1 MTNPTK
7 APQEKNLFVPAVDYP
22 DDIFAQQTPDESQE
36 LGDGPR
42 FNTLVKGY
50 RTRAEIYERI
60 FPDEE
65 TMSLRIDGP
74 RGAGCF
80 MSYRNDGGI
89 RIGTGPLN
97 TEIAGSSVL
106 GLYSEGGTNQKHL
119 STSYYEYNM
128 GGTEGKGVALSIK
141 ATGDVIEECEGGQHS
156 IKATKILITA
166 TDQLEIDGQNI
177 LIAAQGDLQLQG
189 ASVNTIT
196 INEKD
201 IITGQKMTFGA
212 GEETSMQFDPRAQ
225 VNIVTPGSIN
235 MKAAQDFKLGTLG
248 CVSLFAL
255 GGAGALVKN
264 RSVGM
269 SVSTRTKFAAGGT
282 AATDIISTGF
292 TTIKGTGGVEIT
304 TPAMLD
310 MAGTAD
316 VILSS
321 EGMLDVVAT
330 DINIGAED
338 SATTTVQ
345 GINTTVKGTT
355 TTVEGT
361 TQAELKSSGGS
372 IKVIGTMIYLN

>member
-1 MTNPTK
+1 MTDPTK
-7 APQEKNLFVPAVDYP
+7 KPQERSLFTPAVNYP
-22 DDIFAQQTPDESQE
+22 DDIFSQITSDETQT
-36 LGDGPR
+36 LKDGPQ
-42 FNTLVKGY
+42 FTTFFKGW

-60 FPDEE
+60 LPDSES
-65 TMSLRIDGP
+65 MALRINGP
-74 RGAGCF
+74 RGGGSF
-80 MSYRNDGGI
+80 MTYRSDGGI

-106 GLYSEGGTNQKHL
+106 GLYSEGGTNQRHL

-201 IITGQKMTFGA
+201 IVTGQKMTFGA

-292 TTIKGTGGVEIT
+292 TTIKGTGGVEVST
-304 TPAMLD
+304 AGLLD
-310 MAGTAD
+310 MAGTSSAM
-316 VILSS
+316 ITS
-321 EGMLDVVAT
+321 EGVMDVSAATLNLDGTAAVKIT
-330 DINIGAED
+330 GA
-338 SATTTVQ
+338 
-345 GINTTVKGTT
+345 
-355 TTVEGT
+355 
-361 TQAELKSSGGS
+361 
-372 IKVIGTMIYLN
+372 MIFLN

>member
-1 MTNPTK
+1 MTDPTK
-7 APQEKNLFVPAVDYP
+7 KPQERSLFTPAVNYP
-22 DDIFAQQTPDESQE
+22 DDIFSQITSDETQT
-36 LGDGPR
+36 LKDGPQ
-42 FNTLVKGY
+42 FTTFFKGW

-60 FPDEE
+60 LPDNESM
-65 TMSLRIDGP
+65 TLRINGP
-74 RGAGCF
+74 RGGGSF
-80 MSYRNDGGI
+80 MTYRSDGGI

-106 GLYSEGGTNQKHL
+106 GLYSEGGTNQRHL

-282 AATDIISTGF
+282 AATDIISSGF
-292 TTIKGTGGVEIT
+292 TTIKGTGGVEVST
-304 TPAMLD
+304 AGLLD
-310 MAGTAD
+310 MAGTSSAM
-316 VILSS
+316 ITS
-321 EGMLDVVAT
+321 EGVMDVSAATLNLDGTAAVKIT
-330 DINIGAED
+330 GA
-338 SATTTVQ
+338 
-345 GINTTVKGTT
+345 
-355 TTVEGT
+355 
-361 TQAELKSSGGS
+361 
-372 IKVIGTMIYLN
+372 MIFLN

>member
-1 MTNPTK
+1 MTDPTK
-7 APQEKNLFVPAVDYP
+7 KPQERSLFVPAVNYP
-22 DDIFAQQTPDESQE
+22 DDIFSPQQPDETQT
-36 LGDGPR
+36 LKNGPR
-42 FNTLVKGY
+42 FNTLIKGY
-50 RTRAEIYERI
+50 RTRSEIYERI
-60 FPDEE
+60 LPDSES
-65 TMSLRIDGP
+65 MALRISGP
-74 RGAGCF
+74 RGGGSF
-80 MSYRNDGGI
+80 MTYRGDGGI

-106 GLYSEGGTNQKHL
+106 GLYSEGGTNQRHL

-201 IITGQKMTFGA
+201 IVTGQKMTFGA
-212 GEETSMQFDPRAQ
+212 GEETSKQFEPRAQ
-225 VNIVTPGSIN
+225 VNIVPPGSIN

-282 AATDIISTGF
+282 AATDIISSGF
-292 TTIKGTGGVEIT
+292 TKIEGTGGVEIT

-310 MAGTAD
+310 MNGTTD

-321 EGMLDVVAT
+321 EGMLDVTAT
-330 DINIGAED
+330 DLTIDG
-338 SATTTVQ
+338 T
-345 GINTTVKGTT
+345 NTTVTGTN

-361 TQAELKSSGGS
+361 AQAELKSSGGS
-372 IKVIGTMIYLN
+372 IKVVGQMIYLN

>member
-1 MTNPTK
+1 MYK
-7 APQEKNLFVPAVDYP
+7 RQ
-22 DDIFAQQTPDESQE
+22 PDESQE

-128 GGTEGKGVALSIK
+128 GGTESKGTALSII
-141 ATGDVIEECEGGQHS
+141 ATGDVIEECVGGQHS

-166 TDQLEIDGQNI
+166 TDQLEIDAQNI

-196 INEKD
+196 VNQKD
-201 IITGQKMTFGA
+201 IVTGQKMNFGA

-235 MKAAQDFKLGTLG
+235 MKAAQDYKLGTLG
-248 CVSLFAL
+248 CISIFAV
-255 GGAGALVKN
+255 GGPGALVKN
-264 RSVGM
+264 RTVGA
-269 SVSTRTKFAAGGT
+269 SVSTKTTFAAGGNI
-282 AATDIISTGF
+282 ASDIVSSGF
-292 TTIKGTGGVEIT
+292 TKIQGTGGVEIT

>member
-128 GGTEGKGVALSIK
+128 GGTEGKGTALSII
-141 ATGDVIEECEGGQHS
+141 ATGDVIEECVGGQHS

-196 INEKD
+196 VNQKD
-201 IITGQKMTFGA
+201 IVTGQKMNFGA

-248 CVSLFAL
+248 CISLFAI
-255 GGAGALVKN
+255 GGPGALVKN
-264 RSVGM
+264 RLCGM
-269 SVSTRTKFAAGGT
+269 SLSTRTQFAAGGT
-282 AATDIISTGF
+282 AATEIISSGF
-292 TTIKGTGGVEIT
+292 TTIKGTGGVEVST
-304 TPAMLD
+304 EGLLD
-310 MAGTAD
+310 MAGTSSAM
-316 VILSS
+316 ITS
-321 EGMLDVVAT
+321 EGVMDVSAATLNLDGTAAVKIT
-330 DINIGAED
+330 GA
-338 SATTTVQ
+338 
-345 GINTTVKGTT
+345 
-355 TTVEGT
+355 
-361 TQAELKSSGGS
+361 
-372 IKVIGTMIYLN
+372 MIFLN

>member
-1 MTNPTK
+1 MTDPTK
-7 APQEKNLFVPAVDYP
+7 KPQERSLFTPAVNYP
-22 DDIFAQQTPDESQE
+22 DDIFSPSEPDENQT
-36 LGDGPR
+36 LKDGPQ
-42 FNTLVKGY
+42 FTTFFKGW

-60 FPDEE
+60 LPDNESM
-65 TMSLRIDGP
+65 TLRINGP
-74 RGAGCF
+74 RGGGSF
-80 MSYRNDGGI
+80 MTYRSDGGI

-106 GLYSEGGTNQKHL
+106 GLYSEGGTNQRHL

-201 IITGQKMTFGA
+201 IVTGQKMTFGA

-269 SVSTRTKFAAGGT
+269 SVSTKTKFAAGGNI
-282 AATDIISTGF
+282 AADIISSGF
-292 TTIKGTGGVEIT
+292 TKILGTGGVEVT

-310 MAGTAD
+310 MNGTTD
-316 VILSS
+316 VMLSS

>member
-128 GGTEGKGVALSIK
+128 GGTEGKGTALSII
-141 ATGDVIEECEGGQHS
+141 ATGDVIEECVGGQHS

-166 TDQLEIDGQNI
+166 TDQ
-177 LIAAQGDLQLQG
+177 
-189 ASVNTIT
+189 
-196 INEKD
+196 
-201 IITGQKMTFGA
+201 
-212 GEETSMQFDPRAQ
+212 
-225 VNIVTPGSIN
+225 
-235 MKAAQDFKLGTLG
+235 
-248 CVSLFAL
+248 
-255 GGAGALVKN
+255 
-264 RSVGM
+264 
-269 SVSTRTKFAAGGT
+269 
-282 AATDIISTGF
+282 
-292 TTIKGTGGVEIT
+292 
-304 TPAMLD
+304 
-310 MAGTAD
+310 
-316 VILSS
+316 
-321 EGMLDVVAT
+321 
-330 DINIGAED
+330 
-338 SATTTVQ
+338 
-345 GINTTVKGTT
+345 
-355 TTVEGT
+355 
-361 TQAELKSSGGS
+361 
-372 IKVIGTMIYLN
+372 

>member
-1 MTNPTK
+1 MTDPTK
-7 APQEKNLFVPAVDYP
+7 KPQERSLFTPAVNYP
-22 DDIFAQQTPDESQE
+22 DDIFSQTTPDEGQE
-36 LGDGPR
+36 LTDGPR
-42 FNTLVKGY
+42 FTTFFKGF
-50 RTRAEIYERI
+50 RTRSEIYERI
-60 FPDEE
+60 FPDNE
-65 TMSLRIDGP
+65 TMTLRINGP
-74 RGAGCF
+74 RGGGSF
-80 MSYRNDGGI
+80 MTYRSDGGI

-106 GLYSEGGTNQKHL
+106 GLYSEGGTNQRHL

-201 IITGQKMTFGA
+201 IVTGQKMTFGA

-282 AATDIISTGF
+282 AATDIISSGF

-321 EGMLDVVAT
+321 EGMLDVTAT
-330 DINIGAED
+330 DLTID
-338 SATTTVQ
+338 
-345 GINTTVKGTT
+345 GINTTVTGTN

-361 TQAELKSSGGS
+361 AQAELKSSGGS
-372 IKVIGTMIYLN
+372 IKVIGQMIYLN

>member
-1 MTNPTK
+1 MTDPTK
-7 APQEKNLFVPAVDYP
+7 KPQERSLFVPAVNYP
-22 DDIFAQQTPDESQE
+22 DDIFSPQQPDETQT
-36 LGDGPR
+36 LKNGPR
-42 FNTLVKGY
+42 FNTLIKGY
-50 RTRAEIYERI
+50 RTRSEIYERI
-60 FPDEE
+60 LPDSES
-65 TMSLRIDGP
+65 MALRISGP
-74 RGAGCF
+74 RGGGSF
-80 MSYRNDGGI
+80 MTYRGDGGI

-106 GLYSEGGTNQKHL
+106 GLYSEGGTNQRHL

-201 IITGQKMTFGA
+201 IVTGQKMTFGA

-248 CVSLFAL
+248 CISLFAI
-255 GGAGALVKN
+255 GGPGALVKN
-264 RSVGM
+264 RLCGM
-269 SVSTRTKFAAGGT
+269 SLSTRTQFAAGGT
-282 AATDIISTGF
+282 AATEIISSGF
-292 TTIKGTGGVEIT
+292 TTIKGTGGVEVST
-304 TPAMLD
+304 EGLLD
-310 MAGTAD
+310 MAGTSSAM
-316 VILSS
+316 ITS
-321 EGMLDVVAT
+321 EGVMEVSAATLNLDGTAAVKIT
-330 DINIGAED
+330 GA
-338 SATTTVQ
+338 
-345 GINTTVKGTT
+345 
-355 TTVEGT
+355 
-361 TQAELKSSGGS
+361 
-372 IKVIGTMIYLN
+372 MIFLN

>member
-1 MTNPTK
+1 MTEPTK
-7 APQEKNLFVPAVDYP
+7 KPQERSLFTPAVNYP
-22 DDIFAQQTPDESQE
+22 DDIFSQTTPDEGQE
-36 LGDGPR
+36 LTDGPR
-42 FNTLVKGY
+42 FTTFFKGF
-50 RTRAEIYERI
+50 RTRSEIYERI
-60 FPDEE
+60 FPDNE
-65 TMSLRIDGP
+65 TMTLRINGP
-74 RGAGCF
+74 RGGGSF
-80 MSYRNDGGI
+80 MTYRSDGGI

-106 GLYSEGGTNQKHL
+106 GLYSEGGTNQRHL

-269 SVSTRTKFAAGGT
+269 SVSTRTRFAAGGT

-292 TTIKGTGGVEIT
+292 TTIKGTGGVEVS

-310 MAGTAD
+310 MYGATD
-316 VILSS
+316 VQLVS
-321 EGMLDVVAT
+321 EGMMDVSAT
-330 DINIGAED
+330 DL
-338 SATTTVQ
+338 TVD
-345 GINTTVKGTT
+345 GVNTTVTGTN

-361 TQAELKSSGGS
+361 AQAELKSSGGS
-372 IKVIGTMIYLN
+372 IKVIGQMIYLN

>member
-1 MTNPTK
+1 MTDPTK
-7 APQEKNLFVPAVDYP
+7 KPQERSLFAPAVNYP
-22 DDIFAQQTPDESQE
+22 DDIFSPSEPDESQT
-36 LGDGPR
+36 LKDGPQ
-42 FNTLVKGY
+42 FTTFFKGW

-60 FPDEE
+60 LPDSES
-65 TMSLRIDGP
+65 MALRINGP
-74 RGAGCF
+74 RGGGSF
-80 MSYRNDGGI
+80 MTYRGDGGI

-201 IITGQKMTFGA
+201 IVTGQKMTFGA

-269 SVSTRTKFAAGGT
+269 SVSTKTKFAAGGNI
-282 AATDIISTGF
+282 AADIISSGF
-292 TTIKGTGGVEIT
+292 TKILGTGGVEVT

-310 MAGTAD
+310 MNGTTD
-316 VILSS
+316 VMLSS
-321 EGMLDVVAT
+321 EGMLDVTAT
-330 DINIGAED
+330 DLTIDG
-338 SATTTVQ
+338 V
-345 GINTTVKGTT
+345 NTTVTGTN

-361 TQAELKSSGGS
+361 AQAELKSSGGS
-372 IKVIGTMIYLN
+372 IKVIGQMIYLN